1 MIRPQ
6 IFYCFLLLLLHPTL
20 GFSDPLID
28 EARAQAQGLTRAW
41 FSQAQLDR
49 SQDKIESVTF
59 DRQAGEEHGILFLQT
74 QLGTIQAFDSETGE
88 VLWVNHVGS
97 PQHPTMPI
105 GVGLNHV
112 AVLNGSDL
120 YVFDRLT
127 GKFILKKQMEEI
139 PGGGPGLSKELAFVP
154 CINGVLEAIS
164 LKKEGYVKGNNG
176 DRKENN
182 DSAKVEQQRWK
193 HMSHA
198 RIMVQPRVTPSVGS
212 KPEHIGWS
220 NNSGNFYV
228 ASVSPME
235 MLYFLPTR
243 DRVTATPAYTPP
255 DTPTNNNLRPSGHFY
270 LGSLDGYLYKIQET
284 TGNVIWRFPTG
295 QPILYTPLAIGDRI
309 YVATEHGGLYCVM
322 DDVTGEFRLTDVAN
336 SDSTDTADQQIWR
349 ADDITRVLAATPDRV
364 FGLDDLGNIRILN
377 SETGRNLGILQT
389 EDVSFSVINHVNDR
403 IYLVTDAGVV
413 QCLHDRRYSKPHYH
427 FSDDSSE
434 KGGKPDQGDQS
445 DPELENRLEDGPDNQ
460 NGGDNPFENNQDSEQ
475 DGGGEEE
482 NDNPFE

>member
-6 IFYCFLLLLLHPTL
+6 AFYCFFLLLLHPTL
-20 GFSDPLID
+20 GFSDPLIH

-49 SQDKIESVTF
+49 SQDKIESVTL
-59 DRQAGEEHGILFLQT
+59 DRQAGEKHGILFLQT

-105 GVGLNHV
+105 GVGPNHV

-139 PGGGPGLSKELAFVP
+139 VGGGPGLSKELAFVP
-154 CINGVLEAIS
+154 CVNGVLEAIS
-164 LKKEGYVKGNNG
+164 LEKEGYVKDNNA
-176 DRKENN
+176 DEKEK
-182 DSAKVEQQRWK
+182 DKSLIEKQRWK

-198 RIMVQPRVTPSVGS
+198 PIMVQPRVTPSVGN

-220 NNSGNFYV
+220 NNYGNFYV

-235 MLYFLPTR
+235 MLYFFPTR
-243 DRVTATPAYTPP
+243 DRITAPPAYTPP
-255 DTPTNNNLRPSGHFY
+255 NTPTNNNPRPSGHFY
-270 LGSLDGYLYKIQET
+270 LGSLNGYLYKIQET

-295 QPILYTPLAIGDRI
+295 QPILYTPLAVGDRI
-309 YVATEHGGLYCVM
+309 YVATEHGELYCVM
-322 DDVTGEFRLTDVAN
+322 DDITDGSRLTDDAN
-336 SDSTDTADQQIWR
+336 SDSSDNTDQQIWR
-349 ADDITRVLAATPDRV
+349 ADDITRVLAATPERV
-364 FGLDDLGNIRILN
+364 FGLDNLGNVRILN
-377 SETGRNLGILQT
+377 SETGRNLGMLQT

-403 IYLVTDAGVV
+403 IYLVTDTGVV
-413 QCLHDRRYSKPHYH
+413 QCLHDRQHPEPHYH

-434 KGGKPDQGDQS
+434 KGKKPDAGDRS
-445 DPELENRLEDGPDNQ
+445 DSEFENGLEDGPDNQ
-460 NGGDNPFENNQDSEQ
+460 NGGDNPFENNQDSGQ
-475 DGGGEEE
+475 NNGGGEE